1 MISLK
6 HNGIAL
12 GKLLVG
18 GLALLAGMILGS
30 IAATLAGL
38 RVPTLSTG
46 ADQATLNTLLVPI
59 SPLLS
64 LTLSRLARGLSG
76 SFPARWASSS

>member
-1 MISLK
+1 MTRAS
-6 HNGIAL
+6 
-12 GKLLVG
+12 VV
-18 GLALLAGMILGS
+18 ALL
-30 IAATLAGL
+30 IASLLAACSPL
-38 RVPTLSTG
+38 T
-46 ADQATLNTLLVPI
+46 TLNTLLVPI